1 MSHRNVQVYDDVREM
16 RYQTAVS
23 TLLLSATTSIALAC
37 ATTAQEQTSM
47 KAQFSPVSWASG
59 IDTRAATGLV
69 AYDAGALPH
78 VYDAG
83 GRWQWTCNVSSGR
96 RQTTKHAYPWGPVM
110 APGGASSQN
119 GLCERAVVA
128 ARPQGYSTG
137 SESSAAGNASQVNPA
152 LERHSLERGT
162 KHACVTQKSRGGD
175 CPQWHDHHPCPRR
188 RGRTG

>member
-47 KAQFSPVSWASG
+47 KAQFPPVSWASG
-59 IDTRAATGLV
+59 IDTRVATGLI
-69 AYDAGALPH
+69 ANNAGAFQH

-110 APGGASSQN
+110 ARVEPPPKMVCAS
-119 GLCERAVVA
+119 ERSLQRDHMATL
-128 ARPQGYSTG
+128 SG
-137 SESSAAGNASQVNPA
+137 SEGSAAGNASQVNPA